1 MNDKKLDGVRMFRM
15 IHGLGDGKRNDAYD
29 EGWEDAIEA
38 CEGAVTELYGVDH
51 DDAYPNDAG
60 QSPADED
67 AWEKEENEDT
77 PCPICNLFD
86 LLEQLLDTMPRNDFD
101 RGWNNAVK
109 ACINTFAEFLAGE
122 DDDEPCAGDGLG
134 EEDSDP
140 VNHPAHY
147 CDGGIETLD
156 FILAKRLD
164 FLLGQVVK
172 YVSRAGKKDPSK
184 ELQDLKKAQFYLNRK
199 IELMENAE

>member
-1 MNDKKLDGVRMFRM
+1 MINKKTDGIRMFRM

-38 CEGAVTELYGVDH
+38 CEGTVTELFGVDY
-51 DDAYPNDAG
+51 DDVYCDAESTPDEAG
-60 QSPADED
+60 GIADGD
-67 AWEKEENEDT
+67 L
-77 PCPICNLFD
+77 CPIRFLFD
-86 LLEQLLDTMPRNDFD
+86 QLERLFDIMPRNDFD

-109 ACINTFAEFLAGE
+109 ACINTFSSYLSGDVAEE
-122 DDDEPCAGDGLG
+122 DEEPCDGDGRE

-184 ELQDLKKAQFYLNRK
+184 ELEDLKKAQFYLNRK
-199 IELMENAE
+199 IDQIGVRE